1 MKNTGSATFRSA
13 VGYLRRSTDRQEQS
27 ISDQRR
33 VIEGYAV
40 NNGYDVLDYYIDDA
54 ISGASSEDRASF
66 LRLIQDAKQSD
77 CPFQFVLVYD
87 IKRFGRVD
95 NDEAGYYRY
104 QLRRN
109 GVEIIYVSE
118 SFNGDDTDDLLRPV
132 KQWQARQELKD
143 LSKVTIRGL
152 LTRAD
157 GGWWVGGV
165 PPYGYDLAY
174 YDGSGQ
180 YLCTVRFIE
189 DGSKQVLD
197 QDGNITRT
205 VPKGERLQFTKRDK
219 SRLVL
224 GHPDRIKL
232 VKQIFDWYV
241 LEGVGYK
248 SIADRLNQA
257 GVTTP
262 MSGRRRT
269 SKEAKWCATTIMT
282 ILQNPVYTG
291 DMVWNRLSFA
301 KFHKISNG
309 RAVQTRNFPGHGPS
323 RNGQEDWI
331 VHRNNHPA
339 IVTRTRF
346 DQVQKRREAT
356 AKFGYANTHN
366 VGRGARSPY
375 LLTGL
380 ICCTHCGHKWIG
392 YTVNKGRRRKDG
404 SNVKTLYYACGGYVG
419 KGKSVCP
426 RRVVRKEWLEEWVVS
441 KIEEMLRKHF
451 GTPEG
456 LERMRRTVEEEIDSI
471 IPQIGEELDQV
482 EAYILEIKQTI
493 SNLIENLTSTNRE
506 YVDARLVELKR
517 ELAVLESKRLE
528 LEAAGAKKIEIG
540 RLIDQAV
547 ELAEDFKLVFAE
559 GTIEEKRLFLRAFL
573 KGIELNPIKGAG
585 WAMFI
590 LLPGMNE
597 ITGKSSPN
605 SNYYQSKTFS
615 LQ

>member
-1 MKNTGSATFRSA
+1 MSNVGSTHFKPAI
-13 VGYLRRSTDRQEQS
+13 GYLRRSTDRQEQS
-27 ISDQRR
+27 IGDQRR
-33 VIEGYAV
+33 VIEGYAA

-66 LRLIQDAKQSD
+66 LRLIQDAKQRD

-87 IKRFGRVD
+87 IKRFGRGD

-104 QLRRN
+104 KLRRN
-109 GVEIIYVSE
+109 GIEIIYVSE
-118 SFNGDDTDDLLRPV
+118 NFDGSDTDDLLRPV

-152 LTRAD
+152 LSRAD

-219 SRLVL
+219 SRLML

-232 VKQIFDWYV
+232 VEQIFNWYV

-257 GVTTP
+257 GMTTP
-262 MSGRRRT
+262 MGGRRRT
-269 SKEAKWCATTIMT
+269 SIEAKWCATTIMT

-309 RAVQTRNFPGHGPS
+309 QAVQTRNFPGHGPS

-331 VHRNNHPA
+331 VHRNAHTA
-339 IVTRTRF
+339 IITRTRF
-346 DQVQKRREAT
+346 DQAQ
-356 AKFGYANTHN
+356 
-366 VGRGARSPY
+366 
-375 LLTGL
+375 
-380 ICCTHCGHKWIG
+380 
-392 YTVNKGRRRKDG
+392 
-404 SNVKTLYYACGGYVG
+404 
-419 KGKSVCP
+419 
-426 RRVVRKEWLEEWVVS
+426 LE
-441 KIEEMLRKHF
+441 K
-451 GTPEG
+451 
-456 LERMRRTVEEEIDSI
+456 MRRIITEEIESTV
-471 IPQIGEELDQV
+471 PQIGEELDQV
-482 EAYILEIKQTI
+482 EVKIREIKQTI

-506 YVDARLVELKR
+506 YVDTRLVELKR

-528 LEAAGAKKIEIG
+528 LEAADAKKIEIG

-547 ELAEDFKLVFAE
+547 ELAGDFKTAFAE

-573 KGIELNPIKGAG
+573 KGIELDPTKGAG
-585 WAMFI
+585 RAMFI
-590 LLPGMNE
+590 LLPGMEKVIGNH
-597 ITGKSSPN
+597 THS
-605 SNYYQSKTFS
+605 YRSKGLSFPE
-615 LQ
+615 QA

>member
-1 MKNTGSATFRSA
+1 MNNIGSAHFKPA
-13 VGYLRRSTDRQEQS
+13 IGYLRRSTDRQEQS
-27 ISDQRR
+27 IGDQRR
-33 VIEGYAV
+33 VIEGYAA
-40 NNGYDVLDYYIDDA
+40 NNGYNVFDYYIDDA
-54 ISGASSEDRASF
+54 ISGASTEDRASF

-87 IKRFGRVD
+87 IKRFGRGD

-104 QLRRN
+104 QLRSN

-118 SFNGDDTDDLLRPV
+118 GFNGDDTDDLLRPV

-157 GGWWVGGV
+157 GGWWVGGI

-180 YLCTVRFIE
+180 YLCTVRFMQ

-197 QDGNITRT
+197 QDWNLTRT

-219 SRLVL
+219 SRLVQ
-224 GHPDRIKL
+224 GPPDRIKL
-232 VKQIFDWYV
+232 IKQIFEWYV
-241 LEGVGYK
+241 QEGVGYK
-248 SIADRLNQA
+248 CIADRLNLA
-257 GVTTP
+257 GVPTP
-262 MSGRRRT
+262 MGGRRRT
-269 SKEAKWCATTIMT
+269 SKEAKWCSTTIMS

-291 DMVWNRLSFA
+291 DMVWNRTSFA
-301 KFHKISNG
+301 KFHKISDG
-309 RAVQTRNFPGHGPS
+309 QAVQTRNFPGHGPS
-323 RNGQEDWI
+323 HNGQEDWI

-339 IVTRTRF
+339 IITRTRF
-346 DQVQKRREAT
+346 EQTQKRREAT

-380 ICCTHCGHKWIG
+380 IHCTHCGHKWFG
-392 YTVNKGRRRKDG
+392 YTVNSGRKRKDG
-404 SNVKTLYYACGGYVG
+404 TNKKTLYYACGGYVG

-441 KIEEMLRKHF
+441 KIEEMLKEHF

-456 LERMRRTVEEEIDSI
+456 LANIRGMIESEFESNA
-471 IPQIGEELDQV
+471 PQIGDELNQV
-482 EAYILEIKQTI
+482 EARERDVKQTI

-506 YVDARLVELKR
+506 YVDTRLVELKR

-528 LEAAGAKKIEIG
+528 LETAGAKKIEIV

-547 ELAEDFKLVFAE
+547 ELAGEFETAFAE
-559 GTIEEKRLFLRAFL
+559 GSIDEKRLFLRAFL
-573 KGIELNPIKGAG
+573 KDIELDP
-585 WAMFI
+585 
-590 LLPGMNE
+590 
-597 ITGKSSPN
+597 ITGKGQAMLILMPGMEHFLTESSII
-605 SNYYQSKTFS
+605 F
-615 LQ
+615 

>member
-1 MKNTGSATFRSA
+1 MNDIGANGFKPA

-27 ISDQRR
+27 IGDQRR
-33 VIEGYAV
+33 VIEAYAV
-40 NNGYDVLDYYIDDA
+40 NSGYDVLDYYVDDA

-66 LRLIQDAKQSD
+66 LRLIQDAKQRD

-104 QLRRN
+104 QLRRH
-109 GVEIIYVSE
+109 GVEIIYVAE
-118 SFNGDDTDDLLRPV
+118 GFNGDDTDDLLRPV

-152 LTRAD
+152 LSRAD
-157 GGWWVGGV
+157 GGWWMGGV

-180 YLCTVRFIE
+180 CLCTVRFIE

-224 GHPDRIKL
+224 GHPDRVKL

-241 LEGVGYK
+241 LDGVGYK
-248 SIADRLNQA
+248 SIAERFNRMN
-257 GVTTP
+257 VPTP
-262 MSGRRRT
+262 MGGRRRT

-309 RAVQTRNFPGHGPS
+309 QAVQTRNFTGHGPS

-339 IVTRTRF
+339 IITRARF

-366 VGRGARSPY
+366 VGRGAISPY

-380 ICCTHCGHKWIG
+380 IKCLHCGHKWIG

-404 SNVKTLYYACGGYVG
+404 SNVKTLYYACSGYVN
-419 KGKSVCP
+419 KGNSVCQ
-426 RRVVRKEWLEEWVVS
+426 RRVIRKEWLEGWVVDH
-441 KIEEMLRKHF
+441 IESMLKEYF

-456 LERMRRTVEEEIDSI
+456 LKKMRRMVTEEMESI
-471 IPQIGEELDQV
+471 VPQIGEELDQV
-482 EAYILEIKQTI
+482 EAHIRAIKQTI
-493 SNLIENLTSTNRE
+493 SNLIENLTSTNKE

-517 ELAVLESKRLE
+517 ELAVLETKRLE
-528 LEAAGAKKIEIG
+528 LEAAGAKKIEVG

-547 ELAEDFKLVFAE
+547 ELVGEFKTTFIE
-559 GTIEEKRLFLRAFL
+559 RSIEEKRLFLRAFL
-573 KGIELNPIKGAG
+573 KRIELDPINQIGKVE
-585 WAMFI
+585 FI
-590 LLPGMNE
+590 LLPGAKE
-597 ITGKSSPN
+597 FEKKSGYTLN
-605 SNYYQSKTFS
+605 VE
-615 LQ
+615 LQW